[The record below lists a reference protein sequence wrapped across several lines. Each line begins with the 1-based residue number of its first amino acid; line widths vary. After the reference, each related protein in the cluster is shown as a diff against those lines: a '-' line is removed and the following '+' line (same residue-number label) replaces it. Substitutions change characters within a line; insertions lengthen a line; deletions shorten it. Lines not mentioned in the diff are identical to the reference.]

1 MNMPMQI
8 AGAGDGPG
16 LFNPDQPPADTS
28 EGVRK
33 ALYWAGGL
41 LGLLLLLAAVVPI
54 GGAVIGGGQ
63 VGVASRVKK
72 IAHPTGGVIQ
82 EVLVSN
88 GEHVEKGQLLMK
100 LDDRVSGA
108 DASYSSLTVEQLLA
122 QRARLDAE
130 RLGLGQITFP
140 PELTSADSETARK
153 AMTDEAQLFAIR
165 RTEQAQ
171 LSAQLRDRIN
181 QYNQSIHGIGAQIGS
196 LQTQRR
202 LIEPERQNVRD
213 LWDKQLVTIGRLNE
227 LERSA
232 VNLEGNIAT
241 QQSQIAEM
249 RARISETQEQLI
261 QLGQTRRVQAGE
273 ELARINT
280 ILNDQQLRSVSAS
293 DQKARTEIRAP
304 YSGTIEKIAF
314 NAIGEV
320 VRPAEA
326 IMEIVPDSDSMVVET
341 MISTTD
347 IDQVTKDQ
355 SARVRFSAFNL
366 QTTPEIPGKVTY
378 VATDRTEKPETGMSY
393 FMVRIEVDQAVLRR
407 EKMSLR
413 SGMPAEVYIETG
425 NRSLL
430 SYVTKPMR
438 DQFARAFKDN

>member
-8 AGAGDGPG
+8 DGAG
-16 LFNPDQPPADTS
+16 LFDSEKPPADNSDTL
-28 EGVRK
+28 RK

-41 LGLLLLLAAVVPI
+41 LALLLVLAAVVPI
-54 GGAVIGGGQ
+54 GGAVIGSGQ

-130 RLGLGQITFP
+130 RLGMNSISFP
-140 PELTSADSETARK
+140 AELTGAGSETAQK
-153 AMTDEAQLFAIR
+153 AMNDEAQLFAIR

-171 LSAQLRDRIN
+171 LAAQLRDRMN
-181 QYNQSIHGIGAQIGS
+181 QYNQSIRGIGAQIGS
-196 LQTQRR
+196 LQTQRK

-293 DQKARTEIRAP
+293 DQKSRTEIRAP

-326 IMEIVPDSDSMVVET
+326 IMEIVPDSDNMVVET
-341 MISTTD
+341 MVNITD
-347 IDQVTKDQ
+347 IDQVTKGQ

-366 QTTPEIPGKVTY
+366 QTTPEIAGKVTY
-378 VATDRTEKPETGMSY
+378 VATDRTEKPETGMTF
-393 FMVRIEVDQAVLRR
+393 FMVRVEVEQGALRR

-425 NRSLL
+425 NRSLM
-430 SYVTKPMR
+430 SYVTKPLR